1 MEDIK
6 FTVEKFFDD
15 NHEIVDDFIDA
26 VTFGEVRHFKYNVS
40 KDGDCTFSF
49 EMDGKK
55 YVMDPEMDPVY
66 AMKIIELFKIEAF
79 TFINSKPEK
88 LNSII
93 EFFKKDRTLK
103 NLFNKFH
110 FNVYDVETDKYVDD
124 EDLMN
129 SFVFTLYGDHFPDKQ
144 KSDDEIDEI
153 IEKNGCVR
161 LHFTYNDCYV
171 EGYKSDFN
179 KFTYRVLKYFDEE
192 KFEIIREIV
201 TETYFEEYT
210 TDEELEDFE
219 LKNK

>member
-1 MEDIK
+1 MEEIK
-6 FTVEKFFDD
+6 FTVEKFFDE
-15 NHEIVDDFIDA
+15 NHEIVDDFIEA
-26 VTFGEVRHFKYNVS
+26 VMFGEVRHFKYSVL
-40 KDGDCTFSF
+40 KDGNCDFSF
-49 EMDGKK
+49 EMNDKK

-66 AMKIIELFKIEAF
+66 AMKIIELFKETAF

-103 NLFNKFH
+103 NLFNQFH
-110 FNVYDVETDKYVDD
+110 FNVYDVETDNYVDD
-124 EDLMN
+124 GFCN
-129 SFVFTLYGDHFPDKQ
+129 TFVFTLYGDLFPDKQ

-171 EGYKSDFN
+171 EGYKSDLN
-179 KFTYRVLKYFDEE
+179 KFSYRVLKYFDEE

-210 TDEELEDFE
+210 TDEEEEDFE